1 MQKLESLDILALG
14 ITHNFNNLLNGIFGY
29 IELAKKQTSPGQKVH
44 HYLESALASFHSAK
58 DLTRCPLT
66 FAIDLPVSDKEP
78 APTQEKNPAKSLKS
92 GWNILLMDDELFL
105 LELLK
110 EALEEMNYRVELSK
124 NGEEAIQKY
133 TAAMQS
139 GQTFDAVILD
149 LTVHGGMGG
158 KATIEKLLEI
168 NPQVKG
174 IASSGYSEDPIFAN
188 PKGYGFCGAI
198 KKPYSIE
205 NLCEV
210 FERVLGE

>member
-1 MQKLESLDILALG
+1 MQKLESLSHIKA
-14 ITHNFNNLLNGIFGY
+14 
-29 IELAKKQTSPGQKVH
+29 TSTPGKG
-44 HYLESALASFHSAK
+44 ASF
-58 DLTRCPLT
+58 TITP
-66 FAIDLPVSDKEP
+66 PVSGKIP
-78 APTQEKNPAKSLKS
+78 APTEIKNPAKPIK
-92 GWNILLMDDELFL
+92 GGRNVLLMDDELFL

-110 EALEEMNYRVELSK
+110 EALEGISYRVELSK

-133 TAAMQS
+133 AAAMES

-149 LTVHGGMGG
+149 LTVHVGMGG

-174 IASSGYSEDPIFAN
+174 IASSGYSEDPIIAN
-188 PKGYGFCGAI
+188 PKEYGFCGAI

-210 FERVLGE
+210 LEQVLGE

>member
-1 MQKLESLDILALG
+1 VEKLESLVPAE
-14 ITHNFNNLLNGIFGY
+14 TNKT
-29 IELAKKQTSPGQKVH
+29 AQPG
-44 HYLESALASFHSAK
+44 
-58 DLTRCPLT
+58 
-66 FAIDLPVSDKEP
+66 
-78 APTQEKNPAKSLKS
+78 

-110 EALEEMNYRVELSK
+110 EALEGMNYRVELSK

-133 TAAMQS
+133 EAAMES

-158 KATIEKLLEI
+158 KITIEKLLEI
-168 NPQVKG
+168 NPRVKG
-174 IASSGYSEDPIFAN
+174 IASSGYSEDPIFLN
-188 PKGYGFCGAI
+188 PKDHGFRGAI

-210 FERVLGE
+210 LEQVLSE